1 MNGNMDIEKEE
12 TQRVDVTERTL
23 GTGCEADDLF
33 CRPLKEEDNEEDK
46 EKKKKEMTNRGVMFT
61 CFCYFF
67 CPQVEFYRQTH

>member
-1 MNGNMDIEKEE
+1 MDVEKEE

-23 GTGCEADDLF
+23 GTGCKADDLF
-33 CRPLKEEDNEEDK
+33 CRPLKEEEDK

>member
-1 MNGNMDIEKEE
+1 MEKEE

-61 CFCYFF
+61 FLLFLLSSSR
-67 CPQVEFYRQTH
+67 VLQTNTLK